1 MIRVALNR
9 AIRDNFSVI
18 CPDARLGV
26 TIRQPI
32 GFVHQLT
39 PSVLRAL
46 RSKRLIDL
54 DGVVDL
60 ERGILKEKE
69 KPVKEEPTPTVTPVE
84 EASVSENIEGGE
96 ANGLQEE
103 KVEKEEVVQPTAE
116 PKPKRKAA
124 AKK

>member
-69 KPVKEEPTPTVTPVE
+69 KPTPTVAPVE
-84 EASVSENIEGGE
+84 EAPVSENIEGGE